1 MMSSRSLR
9 VLRQGTPRHGAP
21 GNRCLKETSPPAR
34 SGRDAR
40 HKGLRILL
48 LIGAKRPWRFHLRW
62 YTGGV
67 EALVKRPRDCR
78 RSGES
83 RTRFPPRWV
92 PPAPA
97 SGKAVDEHQ
106 VAGGLVY
113 LGVEDVAAVS
123 RNGNPPD
130 VWSGRAGQACNLL
143 HRVGGEIVEPHLGHR
158 SLGDEVDARCRG
170 DPPRRVLDV
179 RHSGKGS
186 LLASPGRHSPD
197 LGVHELLGV
206 IEQPSVGRLERIPAA
221 TPRNLKGGASVG
233 AHLPDLV

>member
-34 SGRDAR
+34 SGRDPR

-48 LIGAKRPWRFHLRW
+48 IGANRPWRFHLRW

-83 RTRFPPRWV
+83 RTRFPPRRV

-186 LLASPGRHSPD
+186 LLACHGRHSPD
-197 LGVHELLGV
+197 IGVHTILGV
-206 IEQPSVGRLERIPAA
+206 LERDSFRLLDPFTAA
-221 TPRNLKGGASVG
+221 LTRYLPRRSSYVRL
-233 AHLPDLV
+233 